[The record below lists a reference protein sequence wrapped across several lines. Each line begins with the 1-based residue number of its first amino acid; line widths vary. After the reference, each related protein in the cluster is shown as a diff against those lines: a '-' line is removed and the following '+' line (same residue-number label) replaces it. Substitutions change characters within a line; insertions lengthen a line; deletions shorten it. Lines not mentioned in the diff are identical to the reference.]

1 MTDIAIRDDATT
13 APAVTT
19 QATARPPS
27 TLAAWANDARQ
38 ASQLAESLATTA
50 FVPQTLRGNTP
61 ELTVSNVTA
70 AILAGLEM
78 GLPPMAALRSMD
90 IIYGTPALRA
100 HAMRGLVQS
109 HGHSVQLVEATP
121 DRCEIR
127 GRRRGEADWQT
138 VVWTFDRASKMGL
151 TGKGE
156 WKKQQQTMLIARATG
171 EICRLIAADVLFAMP
186 YAAEEIGAAPSWDRA
201 PAAPASRVTFEEIV
215 GAEPPVIPDAPS
227 PEAEPSVD
235 AIDEESL
242 VADDWFQ
249 AWSEIGTA
257 AQERGW
263 SKEYTEQQFADLN
276 DGLQVGAA
284 DVSDLQAFLAFMTG
298 GAA

>member
-1 MTDIAIRDDATT
+1 MTDIAIRGGVTA
-13 APAVTT
+13 APAITA
-19 QATARPPS
+19 QATAQPPS
-27 TLAAWANDARQ
+27 TLAAWASDARQ

-127 GRRRGEADWQT
+127 GRRRGETDWQT
-138 VVWTFDRASKMGL
+138 VVWTLDRASKMGL

-201 PAAPASRVTFEEIV
+201 PAAPASRVTLEEIV
-215 GAEPPVIPDAPS
+215 GPRPAPPVSAGEAPVSVEVDA
-227 PEAEPSVD
+227 PEAE
-235 AIDEESL
+235 ADERDEWS
-242 VADDWFQ
+242 Q
-249 AWSEIGTA
+249 AWSEIGAA
-257 AQERGW
+257 AQAVGW
-263 SKEYTEQQFADLN
+263 SKEYTEQQFAELN
-276 DGLQVGAA
+276 DGLQVGSA
-284 DVSDLQAFLAFMTG
+284 DVSDLRAFLAHVTG